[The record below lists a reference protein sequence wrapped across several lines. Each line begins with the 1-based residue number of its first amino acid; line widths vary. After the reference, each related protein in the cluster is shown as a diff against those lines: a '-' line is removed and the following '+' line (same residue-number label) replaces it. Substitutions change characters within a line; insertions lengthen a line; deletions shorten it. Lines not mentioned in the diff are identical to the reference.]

1 MGTSGPVMRLFYLH
15 YSTCFGFSALF
26 RRAISPG
33 WGFPTETKE
42 VFMGVNWCLKS
53 DP

>member
-1 MGTSGPVMRLFYLH
+1 MGTSGHVMGLFYPH

-26 RRAISPG
+26 RRTISPS
-33 WGFPTETKE
+33 WGFSAEAK
-42 VFMGVNWCLKS
+42 VFMGVNWCLKN